1 VDTNSLEDSWKLKRD
16 YTLLKNKIDE
26 YLNTRS
32 FNKDD
37 LLLSWNFN
45 NNEYHS
51 YADVL
56 FIMK

>member
-1 VDTNSLEDSWKLKRD
+1 VDTNSLEDSWKVKRD